1 MLCGRVN
8 RDGSPF
14 YDEERMVQLFL
25 LTAARFCPLHEDFG
39 PQNEDRVSS
48 VAADGSDAGALVR
61 LAQGTTPGTHVGKT
75 LTSGGA
81 EWSTLVLSTGL
92 DCQQSM
98 RTVPGKAVLFGLI
111 SLVSSPY
118 SMRVQPP
125 WRRLLEITHLLLL
138 TL

>member
-61 LAQGTTPGTHVGKT
+61 AAHG
-75 LTSGGA
+75 
-81 EWSTLVLSTGL
+81 
-92 DCQQSM
+92 
-98 RTVPGKAVLFGLI
+98 TVPGTPAVGPGQWRAQWSALILSIGLDDLQQMRTASRQAVLFGLLT
-111 SLVSSPY
+111 LVSGP
-118 SMRVQPP
+118 
-125 WRRLLEITHLLLL
+125 HLPV
-138 TL
+138 TRQARSIS